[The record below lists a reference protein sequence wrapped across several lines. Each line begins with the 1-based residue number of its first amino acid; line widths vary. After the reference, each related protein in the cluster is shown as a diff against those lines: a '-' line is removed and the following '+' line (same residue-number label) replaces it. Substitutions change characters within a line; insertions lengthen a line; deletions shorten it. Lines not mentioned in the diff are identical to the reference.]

1 MLWWLFRAVLMGEKD
16 LCREQ
21 LGNDPRSVLLQG
33 CVGVMSAR
41 GDTETIESSK
51 QGDTFFVC
59 VLNSSASMVANTK

>member
-1 MLWWLFRAVLMGEKD
+1 MLMGEKD

-21 LGNDPRSVLLQG
+21 LGNDPRSVLPQG

-51 QGDTFFVC
+51 QGDTFFCVC
-59 VLNSSASMVANTK
+59 VK